1 MCPKYKK
8 IASDI
13 EKDIISGVY
22 NETKKL
28 PTEEFLV
35 KRFNVSRTTI
45 RKAINILV
53 HKGYI
58 YQIQGSGMFL
68 KEAAFKNY
76 INLENTYGD
85 IISDNEESVDRRTI
99 KIEIEQAT
107 QNIAQ
112 KLQCNQGTALYY
124 VERINYV
131 NNIPMSIQY
140 SYFIKDVIPYLNS
153 DIVEDS
159 IQSYILNDLKQNIG
173 YLDKVI
179 YADKLSFEEAK
190 VLNLK
195 IDDPSL
201 IIESTASLSNGKIFE
216 WSKDVYNYK
225 EARFLKTVN
234 C

>member
-13 EKDIISGVY
+13 EKDILSGVY
-22 NETKKL
+22 NKRKKL
-28 PTEEFLV
+28 PTEDFFV
-35 KRFNVSRTTI
+35 KSFGVSRTTI

-53 HKGYI
+53 NKGYI

-68 KEAAFKNY
+68 KEAALKNY
-76 INLENTYGD
+76 INLENAYGD
-85 IISDNEESVDRRTI
+85 IISDNVESINSRTI
-99 KIEIEQAT
+99 KLEVEEAPP
-107 QNIAQ
+107 NIAQ
-112 KLQCNQGTALYY
+112 KLQCNQGTVLYY

-159 IQSYILNDLKQNIG
+159 IESYILNDLKQNIG
-173 YLDKVI
+173 YLDRVI
-179 YADKLSFEEAK
+179 YADKLSFEQAE

-201 IIESTASLSNGKIFE
+201 IIESTASLSNGKVFE

-225 EARFLKTVN
+225 EARFFKTVN